1 MDATEQLY
9 LGDANRAR
17 RDLEVAFLNCVSL
30 QNIDLDTDITTVKNK
45 LEWASFAFAGCKD
58 LVTVNLHDYFA
69 DYSLIT
75 AKCMF
80 KGCSSL
86 THIYGVID
94 ITKMDTLDGTAY
106 HMFDG
111 CTNLQSV
118 TIKYEPGN
126 EYNDL
131 TLGAYGDS
139 SLPPRYL
146 RMGLTAEQMAN
157 VVTLIT

>member
-1 MDATEQLY
+1 MDAAEQFSLD
-9 LGDANRAR
+9 GANRSR
-17 RDLEVAFLNCVSL
+17 RDLEVAFLNSVSL
-30 QNIDLDTDITTVKNK
+30 QNIDLATDITTSKSK

-58 LVTVNLHDYFA
+58 LVTVNLHNYFA
-69 DYSLIT
+69 DYSLVT

-94 ITKMDTLDGTAY
+94 ITKMDTIDGTAY

-131 TLGAYGDS
+131 TINS
-139 SLPPRYL
+139 KYL
-146 RMGLTAEQMAN
+146 QMGLTAEQMAN
-157 VVTLIT
+157 VVTLIPADGS

>member
-1 MDATEQLY
+1 MDETEQFALSN
-9 LGDANRAR
+9 ANRSR

-58 LVTVNLHDYFA
+58 LVTVNLHNYFA
-69 DYSLIT
+69 DYSLVL
-75 AKCMF
+75 AECMF

-94 ITKMDTLDGTAY
+94 ITKMDTIDGTAY

-118 TIKYEPGN
+118 TIKYKPGD

-131 TLGAYGDS
+131 TIDPYGDGTR
-139 SLPPRYL
+139 PRYL